1 MADPHTRVTAAILR
15 QLEGADPA
23 TWVCPWH
30 RAAGGLPRNALTGRA
45 YRGVNTLAL
54 WCSAQASGYVDARW
68 ATYRQWAEQGA
79 QVRRGAQGTAVLFY
93 RDLSPGAAGRASS
106 GAGADAADAPRFVA
120 RASTVFNATQ
130 VNGAPELPALPPTPL
145 DPTLAFDRFVA
156 ATGAMI
162 RTGASACYLPAR
174 DEIRLPE
181 RAAFRSAPGY
191 CGTLAHELVH
201 WTGAPHRL
209 DRRLT
214 TRFASRA
221 YAAEELVAELGAAF
235 VLAGLGLAPKPHPN
249 HAAYMAGWLPLV
261 RDDPRALATAASL
274 ASRAAQY
281 LEAFAQ
287 PKTDAGIA
295 A

>member
-1 MADPHTRVTAAILR
+1 MADPHARVTAAILR
-15 QLEGADPA
+15 QLESADPT

-30 RAAGGLPRNALTGRA
+30 RAAGGLPRNAVTRRA
-45 YRGVNTLAL
+45 YRGINTLAL
-54 WCSAQASGYVDARW
+54 WCAGQERGYADPRW
-68 ATYRQWAEQGA
+68 ATYRQWSEQGA
-79 QVRRGAQGTAVLFY
+79 QVRRGEQGTAVLFY
-93 RDLSPGAAGRASS
+93 RDLPPEAAGETSTEE
-106 GAGADAADAPRFVA
+106 ADAPRFVA
-120 RASTVFNATQ
+120 RASTVFNAAQ
-130 VNGAPELPALPPTPL
+130 VDSTHES
-145 DPTLAFDRFVA
+145 PTLPVIPIDPIPAFDRFVA
-156 ATGAMI
+156 ATGAVI
-162 RTGASACYLPAR
+162 RTGVSACYLPAR

-181 RAAFRSAPGY
+181 RAAFRSAAGY

-214 TRFASRA
+214 TRFATRA

-235 VLAGLGLAPKPHPN
+235 VLAGLGLAPEPHPN

-261 RDDPRALATAASL
+261 RDEPRALATAASL

-287 PKTDAGIA
+287 PVGDAMIA